1 MHATEPCAAP
11 QLDEGGAEVQGVPLQ
26 QQQEGEEQE
35 QEQDQQQCQGDDQQ
49 DHQEQ
54 GLDQGQGQGPGNPAA
69 PSPGTQSTQ
78 QAFKQQLLA
87 AKSSSVPLACDL
99 EGLWEATRRR
109 AAAAADRLT
118 LTPGATLA
126 VDQAGSITEEGAGAR
141 GGAGTGTEAGAG
153 AEGVGG
159 VAAVDE
165 LVPPSAGSAEV
176 AAAPRAAKRVRRSR
190 FQSASL
196 LGGSESEQQQQLAAE
211 AELERVF
218 NKQDF
223 RRMVVVGQF
232 NLGFILA
239 RLDQDVFIVDQH
251 AADEKATFERLQAR
265 LVLNK
270 QPLLLPKDL
279 QLGPLD
285 QAILRDHVEAFRR
298 NGFEFVEP
306 KAYSGPAAQQPLEIN
321 QGLEEQ
327 PGDGGGAEGHDGA
340 GGAGGGG
347 GTLAVQRPLHDQRP
361 HWQQGLLLAAVPYSK
376 GIVFGPD
383 DVCEMVGLIKAG
395 VRPEDVQP
403 SRQGAEHAGFAGLPI
418 LYHDRHRPGSACDA
432 LRAG

>member
-1 MHATEPCAAP
+1 
-11 QLDEGGAEVQGVPLQ
+11 
-26 QQQEGEEQE
+26 
-35 QEQDQQQCQGDDQQ
+35 
-49 DHQEQ
+49 
-54 GLDQGQGQGPGNPAA
+54 
-69 PSPGTQSTQ
+69 
-78 QAFKQQLLA
+78 
-87 AKSSSVPLACDL
+87 
-99 EGLWEATRRR
+99 
-109 AAAAADRLT
+109 
-118 LTPGATLA
+118 
-126 VDQAGSITEEGAGAR
+126 
-141 GGAGTGTEAGAG
+141 
-153 AEGVGG
+153 
-159 VAAVDE
+159 
-165 LVPPSAGSAEV
+165 
-176 AAAPRAAKRVRRSR
+176 
-190 FQSASL
+190 
-196 LGGSESEQQQQLAAE
+196 
-211 AELERVF
+211 
-218 NKQDF
+218 
-223 RRMVVVGQF
+223 MVVVGQF

-306 KAYSGPAAQQPLEIN
+306 KANSGPAAQQPLEID

-327 PGDGGGAEGHDGA
+327 PGDGGGAEGHDGE

-376 GIVFGPD
+376 GVVFGPD

-403 SRQGAEHAGFAGLPI
+403 SRVRSMLASRACRSSIMIGTALDRRAMRSVLDNLAGLAAPW
-418 LYHDRHRPGSACDA
+418 HCPHGRPTMRHVCVLQGP
-432 LRAG
+432 